1 MAPSVGPPQPGGN
14 GLGMLTFTGDETV
27 SGAAPAGGAAHNATT
42 ASAAAAKRVLCM
54 SPPLEP
60 GWPPCPGSAPALAA
74 KLFPPGRPA
83 EPRCRRI
90 DYAKIQRIGPRGCSW
105 A

>member
-27 SGAAPAGGAAHNATT
+27 NGAAPAVGAAHNATT

-54 SPPLEP
+54 SPPLEH
-60 GWPPCPGSAPALAA
+60 GLPPVPASPTPLPE
-74 KLFPPGRPA
+74 KLFPSGRSA
-83 EPRCRRI
+83 EPRWRRN
-90 DYAKIQRIGPRGCSW
+90 DYAKTSGSV
-105 A
+105 